1 MCEYTETEMAEDM
14 GFETLDFACCKVVK
28 HSLWGARAIFFAVFT
43 NAPSSLVQS
52 LSKSVA
58 F

>member
-1 MCEYTETEMAEDM
+1 MAEDM